1 MTGEPERCIPPAAPE
16 ELLFFADR
24 PEAWP
29 LYEALRG
36 RIFEMCGPVRVQVR
50 KTQIAFSGRHG
61 FAFVSLPRRKWE
73 PGIVVSVGLFH
84 RQESPRIQYASEPY
98 PNRWTHHV
106 AVRTEEDLDE
116 ELTGWLREAYWF
128 SEQK

>member
-1 MTGEPERCIPPAAPE
+1 MTGGTEAGIPPVAPE
-16 ELLFFADR
+16 EPLFFAGR

-29 LYEALRG
+29 LYERLRS
-36 RIFEMCGPVRVQVR
+36 RLFEMCGPIRVQVR
-50 KTQIAFSGRHG
+50 KTQITFAGRYG
-61 FAFVSLPRRKWE
+61 FAFVSLPRRKQDQ
-73 PGIVVSVGLFH
+73 GIVVSFGLFH

-106 AVRTEEDLDE
+106 AVRTEADLDE
-116 ELTGWLREAYWF
+116 ELMGWLREAHWF